1 MIGGNSMQLRKRGIV
16 IIVIGSVAGGFVAG
30 YLGSRIPEIT
40 KEEKI
45 PKTVAA
51 VVEEPEYVK
60 MDKLD
65 STVKEQV
72 ESKFRPYKQ
81 KLDSWDS
88 EKEVITIKMDQHDGK
103 LENLEK
109 TDEYFHDIVEEST
122 KRFNHIEEDVI
133 RNKEEIQTVKEELG
147 PGDKYKVQMVYANSQ
162 IEPKYNLRAYDD
174 KLYIDDLLSIVKE
187 WQKDDINRVA
197 IVDRP
202 HGKGKAVFFAG
213 ADNGFKVEVF
223 WSEEGMDK
231 LLMLS
236 AINSIPSIDTISITE
251 APSVLEKLFE
261 EYGNASLLPFKQG
274 LKKPSAAL
282 LFGEEPEVGRH
293 KGKYYVR

>member
-1 MIGGNSMQLRKRGIV
+1 MQLRKKGIV
-16 IIVIGSVAGGFVAG
+16 ILVIGSVAGGFVAG
-30 YLGSRIPEIT
+30 YLGSRVPEIT

-60 MDKLD
+60 MDKLE
-65 STVKEQV
+65 STVKEQL
-72 ESKFRPYKQ
+72 ESKFKPYKQ
-81 KLDSWDS
+81 KLDRWDS
-88 EKEVITIKMDQHDGK
+88 EKEVITIKIDQYDGK
-103 LENLEK
+103 LKDLEK

-122 KRFNHIEEDVI
+122 KRFNHIEDDVQK
-133 RNKEEIQTVKEELG
+133 NQEEIQAVKEELG
-147 PGDKYKVQMVYANSQ
+147 PGDKYEVQMVYANSQ
-162 IEPKYNLRAYDD
+162 LEPKYNLSPYDD
-174 KLYIDDLLSIVKE
+174 KLYIGDLLSIVKE
-187 WQKDDINRVA
+187 WQKDDVNRVA
-197 IVDRP
+197 IVERP

-213 ADNGFKVEVF
+213 ADNGFNVEIL

-236 AINSIPSIDTISITE
+236 TINSIPSMDTISITE
-251 APSVLEKLFE
+251 APPMLEQLFE

>member
-1 MIGGNSMQLRKRGIV
+1 MQLRKRGIV
-16 IIVIGSVAGGFVAG
+16 ILVIGSVAGGFVAG
-30 YLGSRIPEIT
+30 YLGSRVPEIT

-51 VVEEPEYVK
+51 VVEGPEYVK
-60 MDKLD
+60 MDKLE
-65 STVKEQV
+65 STVKEQL

-88 EKEVITIKMDQHDGK
+88 EKEVITIKMDQYNGTLK
-103 LENLEK
+103 NLEK

-122 KRFNHIEEDVI
+122 KRLNHIEDDVQK
-133 RNKEEIQTVKEELG
+133 NQEGIQAVKEELG

-162 IEPKYNLRAYDD
+162 LEPKYNLRAYDG
-174 KLYIDDLLSIVKE
+174 KLYIGDLLSIVEE
-187 WQKDDINRVA
+187 WQKDDVNRVA
-197 IVDRP
+197 IVERP
-202 HGKGKAVFFAG
+202 HGKGMAVFFAG
-213 ADNGFKVEVF
+213 ADNGFNVEVL

-236 AINSIPSIDTISITE
+236 TINSIPSMDTISITE
-251 APSVLEKLFE
+251 APPMLEQLFE

-293 KGKYYVR
+293 KGKYYMR